1 MATATAAQMPGGP
14 EPGRPYAAVLRKS
27 EPSDPARF
35 RVLSRTAAGR
45 TELPARLGHQR
56 GGCNVAIMKPLTG
69 TTTDQAP
76 ADPAATDDMLATQPI
91 GYWSGLA
98 HAAVTRHLRDA
109 MARIDVT
116 QPQYWVLNRVKG
128 GPAAPSREEVVT
140 QLTPLA
146 DGQHEIARVVD
157 QLLHRNWLRTDTGQ
171 HLHLTDAGEAARMRL
186 RDLVTELRAVVH
198 EGISDEEYVAALK
211 VLRRMITNVE
221 DDASS

>member
-1 MATATAAQMPGGP
+1 
-14 EPGRPYAAVLRKS
+14 
-27 EPSDPARF
+27 
-35 RVLSRTAAGR
+35 
-45 TELPARLGHQR
+45 
-56 GGCNVAIMKPLTG
+56 MKPLTD

-76 ADPAATDDMLATQPI
+76 ADPGATDDMLATQPI

-116 QPQYWVLNRVKG
+116 QPQYWVLNRVNG
-128 GPAAPSREEVVT
+128 GLEAPSREEVVI

-157 QLLHRNWLRTDTGQ
+157 QLVHRGWLRVDAGQ
-171 HLHLTDAGEAARMRL
+171 RLHLTDAGEAARVRV
-186 RDLVTELRAVVH
+186 RELVTELRAVVH

-211 VLRRMITNVE
+211 VLRRMVANVE
-221 DDASS
+221 GDGGS